1 MWSLVIIKFE
11 IVLIS
16 PNEKE
21 KKITYIIEKPRK
33 PRRTIIIKGEFQI
46 EIKFELLIRL
56 QNEQHIET
64 LLVFFVAVIIQ
75 CYSIL

>member
-11 IVLIS
+11 IVFIS

-21 KKITYIIEKPRK
+21 ENHLHNREPRK

-56 QNEQHIET
+56 QNEQHMKT
-64 LLVFFVAVIIQ
+64 LLVVVVVIIQ

>member
-11 IVLIS
+11 IIFIS

-21 KKITYIIEKPRK
+21 KITYIIENHESQEEPF
-33 PRRTIIIKGEFQI
+33 IIEGEFQI

-56 QNEQHIET
+56 QNEQHMKT
-64 LLVFFVAVIIQ
+64 LVVVVVVIIQ

>member
-1 MWSLVIIKFE
+1 MWWLVIIKFQV
-11 IVLIS
+11 VLIS
-16 PNEKE
+16 PNEKG
-21 KKITYIIEKPRK
+21 KNHLHNRGPRK
-33 PRRTIIIKGEFQI
+33 PRRTIIKGEFQI

>member
-1 MWSLVIIKFE
+1 MK
-11 IVLIS
+11 
-16 PNEKE
+16 KK

-33 PRRTIIIKGEFQI
+33 PRKTIIIKGEFQI

-56 QNEQHIET
+56 QNEQHIKT
-64 LLVFFVAVIIQ
+64 LLVVVVVIIQ